1 MEFRESKP
9 SGEPCWKKKINIKLV
24 AYNIQYTKGKD
35 YRYDVDRI
43 VQAIKGADVIAL
55 QEVER
60 FWKRSKYY
68 HLPE

>member
-1 MEFRESKP
+1 M
-9 SGEPCWKKKINIKLV
+9 KLV
-24 AYNIQYTKGKD
+24 TYNIQYTKGKD

-60 FWKRSKYY
+60 FWKRSGMTDQIGRA
-68 HLPE
+68 HV